1 MRFSGLYVTLSFLLA
16 WLGGVRVAHGVE
28 SDDSHINSQT
38 DQSSNA
44 QHAYLRYF
52 PSLLV
57 ANALS

>member
-1 MRFSGLYVTLSFLLA
+1 MLQKLMLGTSALSQRHV
-16 WLGGVRVAHGVE
+16 VRVAHGVE

-44 QHAYLRYF
+44 QRVYLRYF